1 MKTGQGTAK
10 IILIASI
17 VVFLFYFVT
26 LYVVKDVYAY
36 ALTGAIFEVLALPVL
51 SMLVALPFVNIY
63 MLIRYKSVPK
73 GYIWYS
79 FILLLLTAGMIW
91 LKSNRT

>member
-26 LYVVKDVYAY
+26 LYVIKDVYTY
-36 ALTGAIFEVLALPVL
+36 ALTGALFEVLALPIL

-63 MLIRYKSVPK
+63 MLLRYMSVPRQ
-73 GYIWYS
+73 YILYS

-91 LKSNRT
+91 LKSSRT

>member
-17 VVFLFYFVT
+17 VVFLFYFIT
-26 LYVVKDVYAY
+26 LYVVEDVYTY
-36 ALTGAIFEVLALPVL
+36 ALTGAIFEVLALPIL

-63 MLIRYKSVPK
+63 MLIKYKTVPK
-73 GYIWYS
+73 QYILYS
-79 FILLLLTAGMIW
+79 FVLLLLTAAMIW
-91 LKSNRT
+91 LKSS